1 MIEIMPDM
9 NPEIFSEKPV
19 AILTLHVE
27 TLVIIDCNEAALALW
42 KCYKKEQ
49 LLHKNLAE
57 LMEIHDPFSLHQ
69 LKQAIQQAQLHGAWR
84 YYGQLTTFF
93 NYPIEL
99 LILTHQHEQAR
110 IYCLPNPHLP
120 IESRYRILQH
130 RYEKLAKATQSGIL
144 DWHLEEDSFYID
156 PHLKKHLGYD
166 EKTLPHSHSAW
177 LKLIY
182 HEDLWIF
189 EELSFT
195 DLTEW
200 VPAYNEFQF
209 RIYHGDNSL
218 RWMLLRGYN
227 VRNECHELVRIIGV
241 VIDITV
247 QKQAEEAL
255 RESESR
261 FRDLFHFAPIGMA
274 EVSIEGNFLDVNAS
288 LCKFLG
294 YTRNELMHLNFKNI
308 TWNDDAELNRLH
320 WEHLISG
327 KIKRHQEEI
336 RYIHKLG
343 YVVYGIL
350 NSYLRQD
357 SLGNPI
363 SIISQIQDIS
373 NRKKTELELQKAK
386 ELAESANRA
395 KSRFLASMSHELRT
409 PLNGILGYT
418 QILKRDSTLNKNQQE
433 GIEVIHRSGE
443 YLLTLISDIL
453 DLSKIEAERMELYPS
468 DFHFGRF
475 LTGVVDLFKM
485 RAEQKQIKFEFK
497 QSNTLPIA
505 IHADEKRLRQIL
517 MNLLSNAIKF
527 TERGGVVF
535 SIRSDMSE
543 NTINDAENSLYLS
556 LENKI
561 NTTHYRQLYFTVE
574 DTGIGI
580 PSELQKEIFLPFQQ
594 ISTRQHHAEGTGL
607 GLAITKKLVEMMG
620 GKLHLE
626 SQLNLGSRFSFSVKF
641 PIIQQF
647 IESDN
652 HQPKI
657 IGYNGN
663 KKTILVVDDQHFNQL
678 VCKHLLEPL
687 HFNILAA
694 YTGAEALTIAQ
705 AKLPDLIIM
714 DLIMPDMDGFMT
726 TQQLRSN
733 QQLQFIKIIAAS
745 ASAFDYHRER
755 SLKAGCDEFIPKPIN
770 ADQLLACLQR
780 QLDLTWHYETPTSPE
795 KLTPDSVALT
805 SEITHDSS
813 SFLLPKSAAK
823 LHELAM
829 MGDIDSLLFY
839 LTQMETEQSASAHLI
854 QHIRYHIEHYD
865 TDAICRLVTPFL

>member
-1 MIEIMPDM
+1 MIEIMPDISS
-9 NPEIFSEKPV
+9 EIFSDKPI
-19 AILTLHVE
+19 AILTLHIE
-27 TLVIIDCNEAALALW
+27 TLFVIDCNEAAFALW
-42 KCYKKEQ
+42 KCYKKEE
-49 LLHKNLAE
+49 LLNKNLAD
-57 LMEIHDPFSLHQ
+57 LMEIYDPFSLHQ
-69 LKQAIQQAQLHGAWR
+69 LKQAIQQAKLHGAWR

-99 LILTHQHEQAR
+99 LILTHSNNEEAKV
-110 IYCLPNPHLP
+110 YCLPNPHLP

-156 PHLKKHLGYD
+156 PHLKKNLGYD
-166 EKTLPHSHSAW
+166 EQTLPDSRTAW

-209 RIYHGDNSL
+209 RIYHADKSL

-227 VRNECHELVRIIGV
+227 MRNVRNGCNELVRIIGV

-308 TWNDDAELNRLH
+308 TWNDDTELNRLH
-320 WEHLISG
+320 WEYLISG
-327 KIKRHQEEI
+327 KVKRRQEEI

-418 QILKRDSTLNKNQQE
+418 QILKRDSSLNKNQQE

-497 QSNTLPIA
+497 QANTLPIA
-505 IHADEKRLRQIL
+505 VHADEKRLRQIL

-527 TERGGVVF
+527 TERGGVIF
-535 SIRSDMSE
+535 SIRSDMSANME
-543 NTINDAENSLYLS
+543 KSS
-556 LENKI
+556 ENKA
-561 NTTHYRQLYFTVE
+561 NTTGYRQLHFSVE

-580 PSELQKEIFLPFQQ
+580 PGELQKEIFLPFQQ

-626 SQLNLGSRFSFSVKF
+626 SQLSLGSRFSFSVKF

-647 IESDN
+647 IEPDN
-652 HQPKI
+652 NQPKI
-657 IGYNGN
+657 IGYEGS

-694 YTGAEALTIAQ
+694 YTGAEALIMAQ
-705 AKLPDLIIM
+705 SKLPDLIIM

-726 TQQLRSN
+726 TQQLRRD
-733 QQLQFIKIIAAS
+733 QQLQSIKIIAAS
-745 ASAFDYHRER
+745 ASAFDYHREH

-780 QLDLTWHYETPTSPE
+780 QLDLIWHYEAPINPQESVIDPVELNTVITPDQPSF
-795 KLTPDSVALT
+795 LTPL
-805 SEITHDSS
+805 
-813 SFLLPKSAAK
+813 AAVK

-829 MGDIDSLLFY
+829 MGDIDNLLFY
-839 LTQMETEQSASAHLI
+839 LTQAEIEKSASADLI

-865 TDAICRLVTPFL
+865 TDAICRLVTPFLSKH